1 MGISKKKK
9 KKKLSWIAN
18 ITNISW
24 KNLFQNTKVDKV
36 KVNLTRTKRRVLT
49 NSRRDNKLNKES
61 DTIMKLQDKGNR
73 FVTVD
78 KSTDGLKSQQQK
90 IIIQLILT
98 LKKVK

>member
-1 MGISKKKK
+1 
-9 KKKLSWIAN
+9 
-18 ITNISW
+18 
-24 KNLFQNTKVDKV
+24 
-36 KVNLTRTKRRVLT
+36 
-49 NSRRDNKLNKES
+49 
-61 DTIMKLQDKGNR
+61 MKLQDKGNR